1 MFSWENIF
9 VIAIVM
15 SLLWVKM
22 WLRTPP
28 SYPMLCF
35 VPPRILYQCCQ
46 MESFAHTLKSN
57 SSPLFTNVSKLIIN
71 SWSSLQFLSLK
82 GTFMLEQS
90 GEFTKISYH
99 ISGLSFQTNSCYFI
113 SQLMPPRSLFSIAT
127 AHFFPYLY
135 SRAHHLLPHWRHH
148 TRMSPYIVQII
159 LAREYTKLSSVK
171 RKKTGLEL
179 DEQVLSVRSGFD
191 NGSKKTINLG
201 YFKFLP
207 GN

>member
-1 MFSWENIF
+1 MIQLTIS
-9 VIAIVM
+9 VIERDIHAGAK
-15 SLLWVKM
+15 W
-22 WLRTPP
+22 
-28 SYPMLCF
+28 
-35 VPPRILYQCCQ
+35 RIY
-46 MESFAHTLKSN
+46 KD
-57 SSPLFTNVSKLIIN
+57 
-71 SWSSLQFLSLK
+71 
-82 GTFMLEQS
+82 
-90 GEFTKISYH
+90 ISYH

-127 AHFFPYLY
+127 AHFFSYLY
-135 SRAHHLLPHWRHH
+135 SRAHHPLPYWRHH
-148 TRMSPYIVQII
+148 TRMSPYIVQIK